1 MAVQGGSLT
10 PFTIQ
15 DILTRSNDTRLT
27 RNSHQE
33 RVKPEPQILNSHC
46 DSSKGAAL
54 VGERRAPLIVIRID
68 QDEGETLTSGSV
80 EAESQQPASEALN
93 GDRQPESN
101 ESGRLDVESLNEE
114 SNEGNSWENNAEK
127 FDKDADRQIA
137 TDDEEKTEKLVPSD
151 QPNKSGKKR
160 SRAAFSHAQVFEL
173 ERRFN
178 HQRYLSGPERADL
191 AAALK
196 LTETQ
201 VKIWFQNRR
210 YKTKK
215 RQMAAELVVNS
226 APTAAKKVAVRVLVR
241 DDQRQYSPDEL
252 GNPPLLSLYQA
263 YQYYPYMYCLPA
275 WPPNV
280 IPLCGGTH

>member
-1 MAVQGGSLT
+1 MTVQGGSLT

-15 DILTRSNDTRLT
+15 DILTRGTDARLT
-27 RNSHQE
+27 QNTLKTDSH
-33 RVKPEPQILNSHC
+33 PPC
-46 DSSKGAAL
+46 PPSKGE
-54 VGERRAPLIVIRID
+54 GDRPTPLIVLRID
-68 QDEGETLTSGSV
+68 QDRGKDTLTGGSVQEQHRQPATEGEPG
-80 EAESQQPASEALN
+80 PRN
-93 GDRQPESN
+93 N
-101 ESGRLDVESLNEE
+101 ERGHLDAESLNEE
-114 SNEGNSWENNAEK
+114 SGEANSWENSAEK
-127 FDKDADRQIA
+127 FNRDGDRQGG
-137 TDDEEKTEKLVPSD
+137 TDDEDKPDKAD
-151 QPNKSGKKR
+151 QPSRSGKKR

-241 DDQRQYSPDEL
+241 DNQRQYSPDEL
-252 GNPPLLSLYQA
+252 ASPHLLSIYQA

-275 WPPNV
+275 WPPNL

>member
-1 MAVQGGSLT
+1 MSVQGGSLT

-15 DILTRSNDTRLT
+15 DILTRGNDTRLS
-27 RNSHQE
+27 RNSHPE
-33 RVKPEPQILNSHC
+33 RLKLEPQSLNSHC
-46 DSSKGAAL
+46 DSGKGAAL
-54 VGERRAPLIVIRID
+54 MGERRTPLIVIRID
-68 QDEGETLTSGSV
+68 QDQNETLTSGSL
-80 EAESQQPASEALN
+80 ESESQQPAQEDLN
-93 GDRQPESN
+93 GDLQPEGN
-101 ESGRLDVESLNEE
+101 ERRRLDMESLNEE
-114 SNEGNSWENNAEK
+114 SSEGNSWENSGEK
-127 FDKDADRQIA
+127 FDKDADRQTA
-137 TDDEEKTEKLVPSD
+137 TDDEEKMDKLAPSD

-252 GNPPLLSLYQA
+252 GNPHLLSLYQA